1 MFEVFDTPVTSVSC
15 PTRDVTTVAP
25 QALWGLN
32 NQSVFRQAVQ
42 LAGRVVKEA
51 GSETPAQIERIWKV
65 ALGRGPSTEETAAA
79 HDLVETLSREKA
91 TPLAELPAALQAL
104 PTERAHALAK
114 LCLAVFN
121 LSEFAFVD

>member
-1 MFEVFDTPVTSVSC
+1 
-15 PTRDVTTVAP
+15 VTTVAP

-42 LAGRVVKEA
+42 MAGRVVKEA
-51 GSETPAQIERIWKV
+51 GAETPAQIERIWKV
-65 ALGRGPSTEETAAA
+65 ALGRGPTSAEILSARELLESLTRVEGASLT
-79 HDLVETLSREKA
+79 DL
-91 TPLAELPAALQAL
+91 PPALQAL
-104 PTERAHALAK
+104 PQHRAHALAK